1 MKKTEHRRKSTLA
14 GLLALALFAPGFAQ
28 GASFGGLTEWFDENL
43 IDPEDGMLDASDYL
57 TSAYGFFPVPIIV
70 TEPAVGFGIG
80 AAVAGELARRGARV
94 VLAARR
100 REKLEE
106 ELDAEKNLGFDPDEI
121 RKLDPAFVT
130 IFNTRNIPDDS
141 AFGQR
146 FRASCRVRK
155 RAHSGQREQY
165 RS

>member
-1 MKKTEHRRKSTLA
+1 MTRTASSGSRYSSA

-80 AAVAGELARRGARV
+80 TPEQAALVGQVAAAVRT
-94 VLAARR
+94 
-100 REKLEE
+100 
-106 ELDAEKNLGFDPDEI
+106 D
-121 RKLDPAFVT
+121 
-130 IFNTRNIPDDS
+130 
-141 AFGQR
+141 
-146 FRASCRVRK
+146 
-155 RAHSGQREQY
+155 
-165 RS
+165 